1 MKVKIFKIIFFLFTS
16 NIIFSQL
23 VVEDI
28 NLSKKLDETS
38 GLEIINKQ
46 LVTINDS
53 GNDPVLFYINESGN
67 ILDERKLNCCK
78 NNDWESLAAD
88 SDYVYIADFGNN
100 YDTRKNLSIIKIP
113 IDKSSNENPEIIN
126 FLYPEQKKFKRIY
139 RRSEYDAEALISF
152 GDILLIFTKN
162 KRKKITEIYSLPKYG
177 GNFQAQKIGSLNT
190 ESIVT
195 GADYDKKTNTL
206 VLTSTINFDEYY
218 ILVVNDFSLNNKD
231 HKINVYEIPIGK
243 TQVEA
248 IKIIDENTFWIT
260 SEDESSSSSARPVS
274 YTHLTLPTKA

>member
-78 NNDWESLAAD
+78 NSDWESLAAD

-162 KRKKITEIYSLPKYG
+162 KRKKITEIYSLPKNG
-177 GNFQAQKIGSLNT
+177 GNFKAQKIGSLNT

-218 ILVVNDFSLNNKD
+218 ILVINDFSLNNKD
-231 HKINVYEIPIGK
+231 HKINMYEIPIGK

-260 SEDESSSSSARPVS
+260 SEDESSSSSAR
-274 YTHLTLPTKA
+274 LMKIKL

>member
-1 MKVKIFKIIFFLFTS
+1 MLRIKTKYLFVIVCFITL
-16 NIIFSQL
+16 NKLFSQE
-23 VVEDI
+23 VVSDI
-28 NLSKKLDETS
+28 ALSKKLDETS
-38 GLEIINKQ
+38 ALEIVSNTLI
-46 LVTINDS
+46 TINDS
-53 GNDPVLFYINESGN
+53 GNKPVLFYLDKKGN
-67 ILDERKLNCCK
+67 ILNERKLNCCK

-231 HKINVYEIPIGK
+231 HKINMYEIPIGK

-260 SEDESSSSSARPVS
+260 SEDESSSSSAR
-274 YTHLTLPTKA
+274 LMKIKL

>member
-28 NLSKKLDETS
+28 NLSTKLDETS

-113 IDKSSNENPEIIN
+113 IDKSSNENPEIIS

-177 GNFQAQKIGSLNT
+177 GNFKAQKIGSLNT

-218 ILVVNDFSLNNKD
+218 ILVINDFSLNNKD
-231 HKINVYEIPIGK
+231 HKINMYEIPIGK

-260 SEDESSSSSARPVS
+260 SEDESSSSSAR
-274 YTHLTLPTKA
+274 LMKIKL

>member
-1 MKVKIFKIIFFLFTS
+1 MKVKIFKIIFFLFIS

-177 GNFQAQKIGSLNT
+177 GNFKAQKIGSLNT

-218 ILVVNDFSLNNKD
+218 ILLINDFSLNNKD
-231 HKINVYEIPIGK
+231 HKINMYEIPIGK

-260 SEDESSSSSARPVS
+260 SEDESSSSSAR
-274 YTHLTLPTKA
+274 LMKIKL

>member
-1 MKVKIFKIIFFLFTS
+1 MLRNKTKYLFVIVCFITL
-16 NIIFSQL
+16 NKLFSQE
-23 VVEDI
+23 VVSDI
-28 NLSKKLDETS
+28 ALSKKLDETS
-38 GLEIINKQ
+38 ALEIVSNTLI
-46 LVTINDS
+46 TINDS
-53 GNDPVLFYINESGN
+53 GNKPVLFYLDKKGN
-67 ILDERKLNCCK
+67 ILNERKLDCCK

-177 GNFQAQKIGSLNT
+177 GNFKAQKIGSLNT

-195 GADYDKKTNTL
+195 GADFDKKTNTL

-231 HKINVYEIPIGK
+231 HKINMYEIPIGK

-260 SEDESSSSSARPVS
+260 SEDESSSSSAR
-274 YTHLTLPTKA
+274 LMKIKL

>member
-53 GNDPVLFYINESGN
+53 GNDPVLFYINDSGN

-177 GNFQAQKIGSLNT
+177 GNFKAQKIGSLNT

-231 HKINVYEIPIGK
+231 HKINMYEIPIGK

-260 SEDESSSSSARPVS
+260 SEDESSSSSAR
-274 YTHLTLPTKA
+274 LMKIKL

>member
-177 GNFQAQKIGSLNT
+177 GNFKAQKIGSLNT
-190 ESIVT
+190 ESIAT

-218 ILVVNDFSLNNKD
+218 ILVINDFSLNNKD
-231 HKINVYEIPIGK
+231 HKINMYEIPIGK

-260 SEDESSSSSARPVS
+260 SEDESSSSSAR
-274 YTHLTLPTKA
+274 LMKIKL

>member
-46 LVTINDS
+46 LLTINDS

-177 GNFQAQKIGSLNT
+177 GNFKAQKIGSLNT

-231 HKINVYEIPIGK
+231 HKINMYEIPIGK

-260 SEDESSSSSARPVS
+260 SEDESSSSSAR
-274 YTHLTLPTKA
+274 LMKIKL

>member
-1 MKVKIFKIIFFLFTS
+1 MKVKIFKIIFFLYTS

-177 GNFQAQKIGSLNT
+177 GNFKAQKIGSLNT

-218 ILVVNDFSLNNKD
+218 ILVINDFSLNNKD
-231 HKINVYEIPIGK
+231 HKINMYEIPIGK

-260 SEDESSSSSARPVS
+260 SEDESSSSSAR
-274 YTHLTLPTKA
+274 LMKIKL

>member
-1 MKVKIFKIIFFLFTS
+1 MKLKFFYIIIFLFT
-16 NIIFSQL
+16 NTIIFSQK
-23 VVEDI
+23 VVQDI

-38 GLEIINKQ
+38 GLEIIGDQ
-46 LVTINDS
+46 LITINDS
-53 GNDPVLFYINESGN
+53 GNNPILFYLDKNGN
-67 ILDERKLNCCK
+67 ILNERKLDCCK

-177 GNFQAQKIGSLNT
+177 GNFKAQKIGSLNT

-231 HKINVYEIPIGK
+231 HKINMYEIPIGK

-260 SEDESSSSSARPVS
+260 SEDESSSSSAR
-274 YTHLTLPTKA
+274 LMKIKL

>member
-177 GNFQAQKIGSLNT
+177 GNFQAQKIGSLTT

-231 HKINVYEIPIGK
+231 HKINMYEIPIGK

-248 IKIIDENTFWIT
+248 IKIIAENTFWIT
-260 SEDESSSSSARPVS
+260 SEDESSSSSAR
-274 YTHLTLPTKA
+274 LMKIKL

>member
-177 GNFQAQKIGSLNT
+177 GNFKAQKIGSLNT

-231 HKINVYEIPIGK
+231 HKINMYEIPIGK

-248 IKIIDENTFWIT
+248 IKMIDENTFWIT
-260 SEDESSSSSARPVS
+260 SEDESSSSSAR
-274 YTHLTLPTKA
+274 LMKIKL

>member
-113 IDKSSNENPEIIN
+113 IDKSSNENPELIN

-177 GNFQAQKIGSLNT
+177 GNFKAQKIGSLNT

-218 ILVVNDFSLNNKD
+218 ILVINDFSLNNKD
-231 HKINVYEIPIGK
+231 HKINMYEIPIGK

-260 SEDESSSSSARPVS
+260 SEDESSSSSAR
-274 YTHLTLPTKA
+274 LMKIKL

>member
-177 GNFQAQKIGSLNT
+177 GNFKAQKIGSLNT

-218 ILVVNDFSLNNKD
+218 ILVINDFSLNNKD
-231 HKINVYEIPIGK
+231 HKINMYEIPIGK

-248 IKIIDENTFWIT
+248 IKIIDENTFWIS
-260 SEDESSSSSARPVS
+260 SEDESSSSSAR
-274 YTHLTLPTKA
+274 LMKIKL

>member
-162 KRKKITEIYSLPKYG
+162 KRKKITEIYSLPKNG
-177 GNFQAQKIGSLNT
+177 GNFKAQKIGSLNT

-218 ILVVNDFSLNNKD
+218 ILLINDFSLNNKD
-231 HKINVYEIPIGK
+231 HKINMYEIPIGK

-260 SEDESSSSSARPVS
+260 SEDESSSSSAR
-274 YTHLTLPTKA
+274 LMKIKL

>member
-53 GNDPVLFYINESGN
+53 GNDPVLFYINESGY

-177 GNFQAQKIGSLNT
+177 GNFKAQKIGSLNT

-218 ILVVNDFSLNNKD
+218 ILVINDFSLNNKD
-231 HKINVYEIPIGK
+231 HKINMYEIPIGK

-260 SEDESSSSSARPVS
+260 SEDESSSSSAR
-274 YTHLTLPTKA
+274 LMKIKL

>member
-1 MKVKIFKIIFFLFTS
+1 MTVKIFKIIFFLFTS

-46 LVTINDS
+46 LLTINDS

-218 ILVVNDFSLNNKD
+218 ILVINDFSLNNKD
-231 HKINVYEIPIGK
+231 HKINMYEIPIGK

-260 SEDESSSSSARPVS
+260 SEDESSSSSAR
-274 YTHLTLPTKA
+274 LMKIKL

>member
-139 RRSEYDAEALISF
+139 RRSEYDAEALISL

-177 GNFQAQKIGSLNT
+177 GNFKAQKIGSLNT

-231 HKINVYEIPIGK
+231 HKINMYEIPIGK

-260 SEDESSSSSARPVS
+260 SEDESSSSSAR
-274 YTHLTLPTKA
+274 LMKIKL

>member
-88 SDYVYIADFGNN
+88 YDYVYIADFGNN

-162 KRKKITEIYSLPKYG
+162 KRKKITEIYSLPKNG
-177 GNFQAQKIGSLNT
+177 GNFKAQKIGSLNT

-218 ILVVNDFSLNNKD
+218 ILLINDFSLNNKD
-231 HKINVYEIPIGK
+231 HKINMYEIPIGK

-260 SEDESSSSSARPVS
+260 SEDESSSSSAR
-274 YTHLTLPTKA
+274 LMKIKL

>member
-67 ILDERKLNCCK
+67 ILDERKLNCFK

-162 KRKKITEIYSLPKYG
+162 KRKKITEIYSLPKNG
-177 GNFQAQKIGSLNT
+177 GNFKAQKIGILNT

-218 ILVVNDFSLNNKD
+218 ILVINDFSLNNKD
-231 HKINVYEIPIGK
+231 HKINMYEIPIGK

-260 SEDESSSSSARPVS
+260 SEDESSSSSAR
-274 YTHLTLPTKA
+274 LMKIKL

>member
-231 HKINVYEIPIGK
+231 HKINMYEIPIGK

-260 SEDESSSSSARPVS
+260 SEDESSSSNAR
-274 YTHLTLPTKA
+274 LMKIKL

>member
-177 GNFQAQKIGSLNT
+177 GNFKAQKIGILNT

-218 ILVVNDFSLNNKD
+218 ILVINDFSLNNKD
-231 HKINVYEIPIGK
+231 HKINMYEIPIGK

-260 SEDESSSSSARPVS
+260 SEDESSSSSAR
-274 YTHLTLPTKA
+274 LMKIKL

>member
-1 MKVKIFKIIFFLFTS
+1 MLRIKTKYLFVIVCFITL
-16 NIIFSQL
+16 NKLFSQE
-23 VVEDI
+23 VVSDI
-28 NLSKKLDETS
+28 ALSKKLDETS
-38 GLEIINKQ
+38 ALEIVSNTLI
-46 LVTINDS
+46 TINDS

-231 HKINVYEIPIGK
+231 HKINMYEIPIGK

-260 SEDESSSSSARPVS
+260 SEDESSSSSAR
-274 YTHLTLPTKA
+274 LMKIKL

>member
-177 GNFQAQKIGSLNT
+177 GNFEAQKIGSLNT

-218 ILVVNDFSLNNKD
+218 ILVINDFSLNNKD
-231 HKINVYEIPIGK
+231 HKINMYEIPIGK

-260 SEDESSSSSARPVS
+260 SEDESSSSSAR
-274 YTHLTLPTKA
+274 LMKIKL